1 MVDDA
6 RAMSQAP
13 SVDQP
18 VDTPGCLQLHGEW
31 TLERI
36 GDLQRLA
43 ATRHQDIRR
52 IDARG
57 VSRMDS
63 AGAVLLHQLARR
75 LDVDPQSIDLE
86 TEHRALS
93 ATLLEVGSATP
104 DQAPD
109 TPAWREFLAGIGASV
124 HGLFTQGR
132 ALVGFLGLTLSTLAG
147 VLLRPRRLRLTS
159 TVFHMQQTGLDAVP
173 LILLLNF
180 LVGAVIAFLGATVL
194 REFGAEF
201 FVVELVGFAFMRE
214 FGVLLTAILLAGR
227 TASAFTAQIGAMKAR
242 EEIDAIRVLGL
253 DPVELLVVPR
263 LLALLVMLPLLA
275 FLAVLAGLAGGML
288 VGLMSLDL
296 SPEMFLSRL
305 DETIQLRHYLVGLSK
320 APVFALVIAVVG
332 CLEGFKVGGTAQSVG
347 ERTTSSVVQSI
358 SLVII
363 LDAMFAIFFMEMGW

>member
-1 MVDDA
+1 MN
-6 RAMSQAP
+6 QAP
-13 SVDQP
+13 SAEHNP
-18 VDTPGCLQLHGEW
+18 EFPERLELRGEW
-31 TLERI
+31 TLERVA
-36 GDLQRLA
+36 DLHRLA
-43 ATRHQDIRR
+43 RSGYDGIHE

-63 AGAVLLHQLARR
+63 AGTLQLHR
-75 LDVDPQSIDLE
+75 LGERLSLE
-86 TEHRALS
+86 PEAISLREEHQALS
-93 ATLLEVGSATP
+93 QALLDAGREEPEPPPPQRAWSDMLAKVGY
-104 DQAPD
+104 
-109 TPAWREFLAGIGASV
+109 SV

-147 VLLRPRRLRLTS
+147 VLVRPKRLRVTS

-253 DPVELLVVPR
+253 DPIELLVIPR

-288 VGLMSLDL
+288 IGALSLDI
-296 SPEMFLSRL
+296 SPEMFIARL

-363 LDAMFAIFFMEMGW
+363 LDALFAIFFMEMGW

>member
-1 MVDDA
+1 MDDA

-13 SVDQP
+13 SVDQQP
-18 VDTPGCLQLHGEW
+18 DTPGRLELHGEW

-36 GDLQRLA
+36 GDLQRLVG
-43 ATRHQDIRR
+43 RGYQDVRE

-63 AGAVLLHQLARR
+63 AGAVLLHRLAER
-75 LDVDPQSIDLE
+75 LSLAPEAIALGD
-86 TEHRALS
+86 EHRALS
-93 ATLLEVGSATP
+93 DTLRDAGSA
-104 DQAPD
+104 APE
-109 TPAWREFLAGIGASV
+109 PNAAERAWTDVLAKTGASV
-124 HGLFTQGR
+124 HGLFVQGR

-147 VLLRPRRLRLTS
+147 VVLRPRRLRVTS

-173 LILLLNF
+173 LVLLLNF

-227 TASAFTAQIGAMKAR
+227 TSSAFTAQIGAMKAR

-275 FLAVLAGLAGGML
+275 FLAVVAGLAGGML
-288 VGLMSLDL
+288 VGALSLGI
-296 SPEMFLSRL
+296 SPEMFIARL